1 MGQWLDSLTAW
12 LGANPQWLGLAI
24 FIVAAALGIIAVVLG
39 VLVASGRLDELGSA
53 TGAWITGAVLLAG
66 LGLLPWSRRRDR
78 RAPTDGGDPPAAD
91 PPAI

>member
-1 MGQWLDSLTAW
+1 MRRHTFDPLS
-12 LGANPQWLGLAI
+12 
-24 FIVAAALGIIAVVLG
+24 AALGIIAVVLG

-53 TGAWITGAVLLAG
+53 TGAWVTGGVLLAG
-66 LGLLPWSRRRDR
+66 LGVLPWSRRRDR